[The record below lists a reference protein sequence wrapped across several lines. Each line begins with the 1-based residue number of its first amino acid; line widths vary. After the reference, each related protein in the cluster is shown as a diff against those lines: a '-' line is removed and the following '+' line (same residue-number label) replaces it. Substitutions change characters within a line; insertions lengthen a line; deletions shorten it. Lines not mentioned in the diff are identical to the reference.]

1 MENIKL
7 ISRKDVMERLTV
19 DDALKIME
27 KVYTA
32 HGNGQVLM
40 PSKITLDLGEGND
53 WPPYG
58 GSYNA
63 MPAYI
68 GEELDMSGIKWVWGF
83 NDNPQKGLPYIS
95 AVIILNDPHTGEVLS
110 IMDGSYITDVRTG
123 ASAGVAAKY
132 LKSSKAK
139 SVGIIGAGVVG
150 RMNLRAMS
158 RVMEISEVKVKDL
171 RPEVSERYSKEL
183 SDELSIRVIPVET
196 NEEACV
202 NSDII
207 ATATIA
213 DEPLVLKEWLKKGC
227 TVLSLGSFQEL
238 DENIPLTADRLI
250 VDNWSQN
257 AHRGELRKLVEEG
270 RIAESDVYA
279 EMPEI
284 VTGRKRARN
293 NDDEIICACIIGM
306 GSTDIGVAGELYR
319 KYFENENVFSYSLR

>member
-7 ISRKDVMERLTV
+7 ISRKDVMERLTI
-19 DDALKIME
+19 DDALRIME
-27 KVYTA
+27 KVYAA
-32 HGNGQVLM
+32 HGNSQVLM

-83 NDNPQKGLPYIS
+83 NDNPKKGLPYIS

-139 SVGIIGAGVVG
+139 SISIIGAGVIG
-150 RMNLRAMS
+150 RMSLRAIS
-158 RVMEISEVKVKDL
+158 RVMEISEVRVKDL
-171 RPEVSERYSKEL
+171 LPKASEKYANEL
-183 SDELSIRVIPVET
+183 SNELNVKVIPVES
-196 NEEACV
+196 NEEACL
-202 NSDII
+202 NSDIVV
-207 ATATIA
+207 TATIA
-213 DEPLVLKEWLKKGC
+213 DEPLVMKDWLKKGC

-238 DENIPLTADRLI
+238 DENILLSADKLI

-257 AHRGELRKLVEEG
+257 AHRGELRKLVGEG
-270 RIAESDVYA
+270 RITEGSVFA
-279 EMPEI
+279 EMPEL
-284 VTGRKRARN
+284 VTGRKIARYD
-293 NDDEIICACIIGM
+293 DDEIICACIIGM

-319 KYFENENVFSYSLR
+319 KYFENANVFSYSLR